1 MYEPFFNLKEEPF
14 GMTPNPRF
22 LFLSR
27 KHEEAL
33 VSLSY
38 GIEKRKG
45 FILIT
50 GEIGTGKTTIC
61 RALLNRLKDV
71 DSALILNPAITEGG
85 LLSAIID
92 DFGLTS
98 GRSIKEKIDT
108 LNRFLLERREA
119 GRNAVVIIDESQ
131 HLSLKAL
138 EMVRLL
144 SNLETEREKLLQ
156 IVFMGQPELR
166 KKLESYELRQL
177 NQRIVVRYHLN
188 PLDCGETFDYILHR
202 LKVAGCPE
210 GFLTFTDRAVDRV
223 FRHTGGYPRLINIL
237 CDRVLTAAYVE
248 NKKVVDKKMVLKA
261 IKDIKGN
268 EPSARNI
275 RGFRRFFDIFR
286 RRGTVT

>member
-1 MYEPFFNLKEEPF
+1 MYGPFFNLKEEPF

-85 LLSAIID
+85 LLSAIVD

-166 KKLESYELRQL
+166 EKLENSELRQL

-188 PLDCGETFDYILHR
+188 PLDCVETCDYILHR
-202 LKVAGCPE
+202 LRVAGCPD
-210 GFLTFTDRAVDRV
+210 GLLTFTDRAVDRI
-223 FRHTGGYPRLINIL
+223 FGYTGGYPRLINVL

-248 NKKVVDKKMVLKA
+248 NKKVVDREMVLNA
-261 IKDIKGN
+261 IKDINGN
-268 EPSARNI
+268 GPPVRNT
-275 RGFRRFFDIFR
+275 RGFRWFLGIFR
-286 RRGTVT
+286 RRGAVI

>member
-1 MYEPFFNLKEEPF
+1 MYETFFNLKEEPF

-33 VSLSY
+33 ASLTY

-50 GEIGTGKTTIC
+50 GEIGTGKTTLC
-61 RALLNRLKDV
+61 RVLLNRLKDV
-71 DSALILNPAITEGG
+71 DSALILNPTLTEGG
-85 LLSAIID
+85 LLSAIVD

-98 GRSIKEKIDT
+98 GRSIREKLDI

-131 HLSLKAL
+131 HLSIKAL

-166 KKLESYELRQL
+166 NKLESYELRQL

-188 PLDCGETFDYILHR
+188 PLDCGETCGYILHR
-202 LKVAGCPE
+202 LKVAGCHK
-210 GFLTFTDRAVDRV
+210 GFLSFTDGAVDRV
-223 FRHTGGYPRLINIL
+223 FRYTDGYPRLINIL

-248 NKKVVDKKMVLKA
+248 NKRLVDKEMVLKA

-275 RGFRRFFDIFR
+275 WGLRRFMGIFR
-286 RRGTVT
+286 PRGADI

>member
-1 MYEPFFNLKEEPF
+1 MYESFFNMKEEPF

-22 LFLSR
+22 LFLSK

-33 VSLSY
+33 ASLSY
-38 GIEKRKG
+38 GINKRKG

-61 RALLNRLKDV
+61 RELLNRLKDI
-71 DSALILNPAITEGG
+71 DSALILNPSLTEGG
-85 LLSAIID
+85 LLTAIVD

-131 HLSLKAL
+131 HLSIKAL

-144 SNLETEREKLLQ
+144 SNLETEREKLIQ

-166 KKLESYELRQL
+166 EKLENKELKQL

-188 PLDCGETFDYILHR
+188 PLDCEETFDYILHR

-210 GFLTFTDRAVDRV
+210 GFLTFTNGAADRV
-223 FRHTGGYPRLINIL
+223 FRHTKGYPRLINVL

-248 NKKVVDKKMVLKA
+248 NKKVVDKEMVLKA
-261 IKDIKGN
+261 IKDIEGYKSSVHN
-268 EPSARNI
+268 TW
-275 RGFRRFFDIFR
+275 GFHRLLGIFR
-286 RRGTVT
+286 RRGTVL